1 MARQALGK
9 GLEALIPGA
18 KKIQDGKNGI
28 MYINVSDIRANPNQP
43 RKTFSSEKM
52 DELIRSI
59 KEKGIIE
66 PIIVKEAGDK
76 YELVVGERRFIAA
89 TRAGLKSVPA
99 IIKNVSTIEQF
110 EIALIENIQR
120 EDLNPV
126 EEALAYKSLM
136 EGMRLTQEEFA
147 DKIGKNRATVANLL
161 RILKLPRTVQ
171 DYIISGDFSTGHA
184 KVLLG
189 IDDVSKLKAMCEQI
203 VKRGLSVRDI
213 EALLNK
219 EKKDRPARTKADI
232 SEMRG
237 IEEKLKH
244 LFGTKVKVKG
254 SYKKGR
260 VEIEYYSQEDLERIL
275 EILNIK
281 L

>member
-18 KKIQDGKNGI
+18 KKIQDGKSGI
-28 MYINVSDIRANPNQP
+28 MHINVSDIRANPNQP

-52 DELIRSI
+52 NELIRSI

-110 EIALIENIQR
+110 EIALIESIQR

-171 DYIISGDFSTGHA
+171 DYIISGDISTGHA

-189 IDDVSKLKAMCEQI
+189 IDDISKLKAMCEQI

-219 EKKDRPARTKADI
+219 EKKDRPAGTKADI

-244 LFGTKVKVKG
+244 LFGTKVNVKG
-254 SYKKGR
+254 NYKKGR

-275 EILNIK
+275 EVLNIK